1 MTRVSTIL
9 AQPMELSSRELRE
22 LAADNRA
29 KARHHEDLARLLDAW
44 AARRKRQE
52 AEQDSDNDDRK
63 TNEQV

>member
-1 MTRVSTIL
+1 VTRVSTIL

-29 KARHHEDLARLLDAW
+29 KARHHEDLARVLDGW

-52 AEQDSDNDDRK
+52 QEE
-63 TNEQV
+63 TEP